1 MIQRTQSEIVLLF
14 LSALGAITI
23 YLFAIMR
30 LANDEIVVAIIDVI
44 IASILF
50 AFFLFVFIT
59 RKVDIAKFALS
70 IFLMVAVVLQVHLQG
85 ASAIHWF
92 YPSMLIVYYLTSP
105 KSAVKI
111 CCLSTPIIFA
121 LLFPLISL
129 VDFILILVTTLLTNI
144 FSFVIFHSYHKTQI
158 QLKLLATTDPL
169 TQVGNRRA
177 LNRDLSDLI
186 ISQQRE
192 KYVMCL
198 ILFDLDFFKKINDNY
213 GHAVGDEILISVCKL
228 VVKNTRVFDTLYR
241 YGGEEFIILP
251 LKVDLLTTATLAEKL
266 RFMVESHQYPL
277 DVHVTISLGVAQ
289 YQSGETSQEWIRRA
303 DSALYLAKSTGRN
316 KVCLADH

>member
-1 MIQRTQSEIVLLF
+1 M
-14 LSALGAITI
+14 
-23 YLFAIMR
+23 
-30 LANDEIVVAIIDVI
+30 
-44 IASILF
+44 
-50 AFFLFVFIT
+50 
-59 RKVDIAKFALS
+59 
-70 IFLMVAVVLQVHLQG
+70 
-85 ASAIHWF
+85 
-92 YPSMLIVYYLTSP
+92 
-105 KSAVKI
+105 
-111 CCLSTPIIFA
+111 
-121 LLFPLISL
+121 
-129 VDFILILVTTLLTNI
+129 
-144 FSFVIFHSYHKTQI
+144 
-158 QLKLLATTDPL
+158 

-228 VVKNTRVFDTLYR
+228 VVKNTRVFDALYR